1 MAIEMLSVPSLV
13 LRKTWVRALLLALVV
28 TALSYLIAIGR
39 LHIVLFTFLSCV
51 ALAVS
56 TANPRRGV
64 VTLLLFSVFLGEVR
78 RIVDMSGDWAST
90 DPLLLIVPA
99 FSMLLG
105 ISVILRERL
114 NTPLARMVLALM
126 VMMALEIFNPL
137 QGGLSVGL
145 GGAFFYIPPLM
156 FFWMGRRYAT
166 PEFIDALLYR
176 LVLPVAVIAAIAGCA
191 QVFIGFAPWEQA
203 WINHVAT
210 SYAALNVGGIIR
222 PFAFFTSSAEYSE
235 FMGIAVA
242 LAACGVWTGH
252 RRAAGWLVLLVPALF
267 LASGRE
273 SLLKGFFAVLVIWAV
288 RRGASRGTYLRLAF
302 GAAVLFA
309 AMAWVLPK
317 IMHDSGG
324 GTSKAD
330 LLLAHQVGGLLN
342 PTDARQS
349 TLAIHWYFLKTGV
362 ISGFTAPAG
371 HGLGA
376 STIAAKKF
384 GEGQTATEVDFGDM
398 FVDLGF
404 LGGFLY
410 LAIVYNVFK
419 SLARNWARL
428 GDPATLQ
435 TYAVMLATILGWLIS
450 GEYAI
455 APIAWFVMGAIDA
468 TRVRLAQTD
477 PPRPSKGRGF
487 ASLGLLKGRS
497 P

>member
-1 MAIEMLSVPSLV
+1 MRGAMSALPALAV
-13 LRKTWVRALLLALVV
+13 RKTWVRLILLAAVV
-28 TALSYLIAIGR
+28 VALAYLIAIGR
-39 LHIVLFTFLSCV
+39 LRLVSFAFLAGMVLSLSI
-51 ALAVS
+51 AS
-56 TANPRRGV
+56 PRRGV
-64 VTLLLFSVFLGEVR
+64 VALLLCSVFLGEVR
-78 RIVDMSGDWAST
+78 RIIDMSGDWTST

-105 ISVILRERL
+105 VSVLLRERL
-114 NTPLARMVLALM
+114 NTPLARMVMALLA
-126 VMMALEIFNPL
+126 MMAVEIFNPL

-156 FFWMGRRYAT
+156 FFWLGRRYAT
-166 PEFIDALLYR
+166 PAFIDAMLYR
-176 LVLPVAVIAAIAGCA
+176 LVLPVAVFAAIVGCT
-191 QVFIGFAPWEQA
+191 QVFVGFAPWEQA
-203 WINHVAT
+203 WIDHVST
-210 SYAALNVGGIIR
+210 SYSALNVGGIIR

-252 RRAAGWLVLLVPALF
+252 RRAAVWLLLLVPALF

-273 SLLKGFFAVLVIWAV
+273 SLLKGFLAVLVIWAIQ
-288 RRGASRGTYLRLAF
+288 RGASRGTYIRVAV
-302 GAAVLFA
+302 GAVVMLT
-309 AMAWVLPK
+309 AMTWVLPK
-317 IMHDSGG
+317 IMHDST

-342 PTDARQS
+342 PTDAKQS
-349 TLAIHWYFLKTGV
+349 TLAVHWYFLKNGV
-362 ISGFTAPAG
+362 VSGFTAPAG

-404 LGGFLY
+404 VGGFLY

-419 SLARNWARL
+419 SLVKNWQRL
-428 GDPATLQ
+428 RDPATLQ
-435 TYAVMLATILGWLIS
+435 TFAVMLATILGWLIS

-455 APIAWFVMGAIDA
+455 APIVWFIMGAIDA
-468 TRVRLAQTD
+468 TRVRLAETD
-477 PPRPSKGRGF
+477 PPRAGKRPGF
-487 ASLGLLKGRS
+487 ALHSRTAERLR
-497 P
+497 